1 MSVNSKIDR
10 MVHVMLTGVSANFVY
25 TLFADLY
32 KEKRQNLEL
41 IDIKILNMYLYIYAI
56 FFFSKKYQYLDF
68 FFF

>member
-56 FFFSKKYQYLDF
+56 FFFKEVPVFRFLF
-68 FFF
+68 F